1 MVGITEAAFILSI
14 YSSVVS
20 TWILL
25 ILKRRKVLSRE
36 DISDIANVILAL
48 IQLLNDK
55 GVISKEDYLKLLEVA
70 TKNNQ

>member
-1 MVGITEAAFILSI
+1 MIETTEVALILSI

-25 ILKRRKVLSRE
+25 ILKRRKVLSKE
-36 DISDIANVILAL
+36 DISDIANVILTL

-55 GVISKEDYLKLLEVA
+55 GVISKEDYLKLLETA
-70 TKNNQ
+70 TKNGR